1 MRKKQDS
8 IKRKGTSLVDARKN
22 KTFKNYRQNMCI
34 YKIYI
39 PSRRGHGE
47 IWEELSEQKTEVKL
61 QAIVQLSCSSWILER
76 PLTQT
81 IRTN

>member
-1 MRKKQDS
+1 MRKKHDN

-39 PSRRGHGE
+39 PIQSWAWG

-61 QAIVQLSCSSWILER
+61 QAIVQLRCSSWILER
-76 PLTQT
+76 PLT
-81 IRTN
+81 